1 MRAQTALLYCVHRYL
16 ILTCLLAS
24 LCSIPMGCLGVSTCI
39 YFTMNKHSM
48 THKLV
53 ECGKVGEVAHETLF
67 RFKVSGAKDQG
78 EDENYAKRNRFP
90 SPDRVLLNARV
101 GRHL

>member
-1 MRAQTALLYCVHRYL
+1 MSSLSIWGV
-16 ILTCLLAS
+16 LARFWRV
-24 LCSIPMGCLGVSTCI
+24 LVQGIGQVYVKQVTMARFPMGCQDGGLQRFQSRTRA
-39 YFTMNKHSM
+39 YPSSDDRQ
-48 THKLV
+48 
-53 ECGKVGEVAHETLF
+53 ETLF